1 MKRAKLDLPRRSS
14 SMSSDPEDDEEES
27 LRLTLG
33 PPGSSRS
40 SSQQQQ
46 SSQDHLLL
54 RPPPQAAAAPGASS
68 QQAEEEERYR
78 PRRTPVGTPPPSSS
92 SEQSAPAAAAPAG
105 LKKKGLH
112 IRPPFP
118 WSTEYRAKNH
128 SLEWILHLGISS
140 IRGEVQCKRCDGMA
154 TVEVSLE
161 EMFAQLDRYF
171 MENKHSLHDRAPKHW
186 MVPRLLDCTLCHQS
200 DCVKPIIA
208 EKKREIN
215 WLFLL
220 LTQTL
225 GLCTL
230 DQLKFFCKHND
241 KHRTGAKDRVLYSTY
256 GGLLKQL
263 NPAGDSKCN
272 WSDCEIL
279 VKNSEHL
286 SHLTLFVCRQ
296 LKVQLVR
303 L

>member
-1 MKRAKLDLPRRSS
+1 LFVV
-14 SMSSDPEDDEEES
+14 
-27 LRLTLG
+27 LG
-33 PPGSSRS
+33 L
-40 SSQQQQ
+40 Q
-46 SSQDHLLL
+46 
-54 RPPPQAAAAPGASS
+54 
-68 QQAEEEERYR
+68 
-78 PRRTPVGTPPPSSS
+78 
-92 SEQSAPAAAAPAG
+92 
-105 LKKKGLH
+105 
-112 IRPPFP
+112 
-118 WSTEYRAKNH
+118 
-128 SLEWILHLGISS
+128 
-140 IRGEVQCKRCDGMA
+140 
-154 TVEVSLE
+154 

-263 NPAGDSKCN
+263 NPAGKYLPND
-272 WSDCEIL
+272 
-279 VKNSEHL
+279 
-286 SHLTLFVCRQ
+286 
-296 LKVQLVR
+296 
-303 L
+303 

>member
-1 MKRAKLDLPRRSS
+1 METMQKWVTKQCWFHICLFVV
-14 SMSSDPEDDEEES
+14 
-27 LRLTLG
+27 LG
-33 PPGSSRS
+33 L
-40 SSQQQQ
+40 Q
-46 SSQDHLLL
+46 
-54 RPPPQAAAAPGASS
+54 
-68 QQAEEEERYR
+68 
-78 PRRTPVGTPPPSSS
+78 
-92 SEQSAPAAAAPAG
+92 
-105 LKKKGLH
+105 
-112 IRPPFP
+112 
-118 WSTEYRAKNH
+118 
-128 SLEWILHLGISS
+128 
-140 IRGEVQCKRCDGMA
+140 
-154 TVEVSLE
+154 

-263 NPAGDSKCN
+263 NPAGKYLPNDWFCILMMMFLWDLLFLLGLQIPSWSLQLGKAKKQN
-272 WSDCEIL
+272 WWTRWAAQSFTLKSCSRPFL
-279 VKNSEHL
+279 L
-286 SHLTLFVCRQ
+286 SSRNQVVGKPSSCCQ
-296 LKVQLVR
+296 K
-303 L
+303 